1 MRQARQRTGYTLIEL
16 LIVIVVLAILATL
29 ANASYRHAVLKSK
42 RVEGRTAL
50 LTLMQQQE
58 QVFAQRMTYL
68 AFSAGTATPPAQQFK
83 WYSGATPA
91 TSAYEIEATPC
102 TGKQLAECVLL
113 TAHPGTGRVDSG
125 FVDLACGRLRL
136 DSIGRKWADG
146 NDCW

>member
-1 MRQARQRTGYTLIEL
+1 MRLSRHRTGYTLIEL
-16 LIVIVVLAILATL
+16 LIVLVLLAILATL
-29 ANASYRHAVLKSK
+29 ANASYRHAVIKTK
-42 RVEGRTAL
+42 RVEGRAAL

-68 AFSAGTATPPAQQFK
+68 AFSASAATPQAQQFK
-83 WYSGATPA
+83 WYSGGAPV

-113 TAHPGTGRVDSG
+113 TAHPGTSRVDTG
-125 FVDLACGRLRL
+125 FVDPACGRLRL
-136 DSIGRKWADG
+136 DSVGRKSADG